1 MDKLSRELE
10 DDKNTAVKTAEE
22 EIQQMRQDLEV
33 TTRRVDDLGSSG
45 EQLRAERR
53 ALMAEVER

>member
-1 MDKLSRELE
+1 MSRELE